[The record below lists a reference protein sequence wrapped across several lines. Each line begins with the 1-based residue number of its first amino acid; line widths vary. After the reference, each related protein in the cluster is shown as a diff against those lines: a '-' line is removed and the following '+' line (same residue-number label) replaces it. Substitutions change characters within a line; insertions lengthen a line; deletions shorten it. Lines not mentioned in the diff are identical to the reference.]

1 MKITEYLV
9 PYVDKKYYIG
19 KMNNGYTVYV
29 CPMED
34 KQTVDARFGA
44 KIGSVNRRF
53 TVGGKL
59 QEVPAGVAHF
69 LEHKL
74 FESSEGGNAFDL
86 FSATGASANAF
97 TSFNNTN
104 YTFTSSV
111 NTAKSLRILLKF
123 VTSPYFTP
131 ENVQKEIG
139 IIGEEIN
146 MYDDSPEWKLSEL
159 LLESL
164 YHRHPVR
171 DDIAGTAE
179 SISKITP
186 EILYDCYNAFYR
198 PSNMMLAVSG
208 GIDKNMVFDIAEEI
222 LGGIK
227 CPVDTVESLIEDEPD
242 GIVAGFAES
251 EMPVAQ
257 SQLAVGYKCNPLRE
271 DENLAFRIME
281 NRRLAEL
288 IGGEC
293 SELYRRLYDGG
304 LINETFGSEFLDI
317 AGASV
322 FSLSGES
329 AAPEKATA
337 IIRDEIDRICRE
349 GFDAERVAEHNRANL
364 GHTICNFDY
373 SGAVTSLL
381 SFSYFYNCSV
391 CDIINFTVE
400 KERLDADAAA
410 MFSGKRSA
418 VAVIRAGL
426 QSIR

>member
-9 PYVDKKYYIG
+9 PYVDIKYYVG
-19 KMNNGYTVYV
+19 KMDNGYTVYV
-29 CPMED
+29 CPMKD

-44 KIGSVNRRF
+44 RIGSLDRRF

-59 QEVPAGVAHF
+59 HEVPAGVAHF

-74 FESSEGGNAFDL
+74 FENSEGGNAFDL

-97 TSFNNTN
+97 TSFDSTN

-111 NTAKSLRILLKF
+111 NAEESLRILLKF
-123 VTSPYFTP
+123 VTSPFFTP

-139 IIGEEIN
+139 IIAEEIN
-146 MYDDSPEWKLSEL
+146 MYDDSPDWMLSRL

-164 YHRHPVR
+164 YSKHPVR
-171 DDIAGTAE
+171 EDIAGTAD
-179 SISKITP
+179 SISLITP

-208 GIDKNMVFDIAEEI
+208 GIDKDLVFDTAEEL

-227 CPVDTVESLIEDEPD
+227 EPVGSVESFSVDEPED
-242 GIVAGFAES
+242 IVSPFSEC

-257 SQLAVGYKCNPLRE
+257 SQLAVGYKCPPL
-271 DENLAFRIME
+271 DMKNDLAFRILE

-288 IGGEC
+288 ICGDC
-293 SELYRRLYDGG
+293 SELYRDLYDGG
-304 LINETFGSEFLDI
+304 LINETFGAEFLDLP
-317 AGASV
+317 GASV
-322 FSLSGES
+322 FSVSGES
-329 AAPEKATA
+329 SDPEKTA
-337 IIRDEIDRICRE
+337 AIVRKEIGRICRE
-349 GFDAERVAEHNRANL
+349 GFDSERVDELNRAGL
-364 GHTICNFDY
+364 GRVICNFDY
-373 SGAVTSLL
+373 SSSVTSLL

-391 CDIINFTVE
+391 CDIIDFTVD

-410 MFSGKRSA
+410 IFSENRSTA
-418 VAVIRAGL
+418 AVIRAGL
-426 QSIR
+426 RSI